1 MPTDRSPLAGRR
13 VVVTRP
19 RPQAEALAARLR
31 AEGAEPVILPVIR
44 LVPAAD
50 LRPLDR
56 ALRDLARYAWV
67 VFTSANAVRLVV
79 ERMQALGLAPQ
90 ALQRARLAAIG
101 PATAAALRTR
111 GLRVD
116 LVPDTFVAES
126 VAAALPDLKGARVL
140 LPRAAGARPVLPQRL
155 RARGAQVEE
164 IPIYRAVTAGPDPE
178 ALDGLSRGVQAVT
191 LTSPST
197 VRGFLE
203 VTRAAGLDPRALPGE
218 PVFACIGPI
227 TAAAAREVG
236 LAPLLVAEAYTV
248 EGLLDVLRAHFSQE
262 ARNGRRTVPTG

>member
-1 MPTDRSPLAGRR
+1 MAADRSPLAGRR
-13 VVVTRP
+13 IVVTRP

-31 AEGAEPVILPVIR
+31 AEGAAPVFLPVIR
-44 LVPAAD
+44 LEPAPD
-50 LRPLDR
+50 LRPLDQ
-56 ALRDLARYAWV
+56 ALGGLERYAWV
-67 VFTSANAVRLVV
+67 IFTSANAVRLVV
-79 ERMQALGLAPQ
+79 ERMQALGLAPE

-101 PATAAALRTR
+101 PATAEALRAR
-111 GLRVD
+111 GLHVD

-126 VAAALPDLKGARVL
+126 IAAALPDLRGARVL

-155 RARGAQVEE
+155 QTRGAQVEE
-164 IPIYRAVTAGPDPE
+164 IPIYRAVTAEPDPQ
-178 ALDGLSRGVQAVT
+178 ALGQLARGVQAVT

-227 TAAAAREVG
+227 TADAAREAG
-236 LAPLLVAEAYTV
+236 LAPLLVAAAYTV
-248 EGLLDVLRAHFSQE
+248 EGMLDLLRQHFSQE
-262 ARNGRRTVPTG
+262 ARDGRRTVPTG